1 MTPDPLTPAPVIP
14 DPVIPDAISVR
25 HRLDAALHGLAL
37 TFRGMTA
44 HPDEQQCDCH
54 WGSAEELAL
63 LKVPDVALDPDLL
76 GRTWTAPDWSD
87 HGAVLRRILPQ
98 FATGLA
104 NGRIQPLLG
113 PESAG
118 RSFSFGRWQ
127 QWPAGQAAAV
137 EEFLHAWWA
146 YSLVVPEARVSAHEV
161 FVVCAEA
168 SGTVGPW
175 LAAWEA
181 TGGSQPDRALERAV
195 AEWEHP
201 LLGDE
206 LPWGAW
212 EGGDGMRVELAAW
225 LVRHAPARLRACDAD
240 PELLHRVRLIG
251 LTGRARWEDPHWPG
265 HRY

>member
-1 MTPDPLTPAPVIP
+1 MIP

-25 HRLDAALHGLAL
+25 HRLDAALHGPAL

-54 WGSAEELAL
+54 WGSPGELAL
-63 LKVPDVALDPDLL
+63 LKVPDVALDPGLL
-76 GRTWTAPDWSD
+76 DRTWTAPDWSD

-104 NGRIQPLLG
+104 DGRIQPLFG

-146 YSLVVPEARVSAHEV
+146 YSLVVPEARVPAHEV

-175 LAAWEA
+175 PAAWEA
-181 TGGSQPDRALERAV
+181 AGGSQPDRALARAV

-201 LLGDE
+201 TGTDRGAAMTRSGPAGPDPDWPGRAMEAML
-206 LPWGAW
+206 LPWATFPPVRSAPPRRSGA
-212 EGGDGMRVELAAW
+212 GSF
-225 LVRHAPARLRACDAD
+225 
-240 PELLHRVRLIG
+240 
-251 LTGRARWEDPHWPG
+251 
-265 HRY
+265 